1 MYKTLEWQHKAG
13 VAVLTINR
21 PQALNALSVEVL
33 EELSAVLREHERDT
47 DLKALIVTGAGRAF
61 VAGADIAAMSTMDP
75 KEAKL
80 FALRG
85 QEVMQQLADFPVPVI
100 AAINGFALGGGLEL
114 ALACDIRLGST
125 KAKLGQPEITLGIT
139 PGFAATVRLG
149 RVVGQSKAK
158 ELLFT
163 GRMIDASEALS
174 LGLLDNVY
182 EPEELMPAAESLAA
196 SIGKN
201 SASTLRLLKS
211 AINAVSPTAGTYEAE
226 MFARCFATDDQKEG
240 MLAFLEK
247 RPAIFRNK

>member
-1 MYKTLEWQHKAG
+1 MYKTLEWQAKEGIAI
-13 VAVLTINR
+13 LTINR
-21 PQALNALSVEVL
+21 PQALNALNAEVL
-33 EELSAVLREHERDT
+33 EELSALLCEHERDN

-75 KEAKL
+75 RGAKL

-85 QEVMQQLADFPVPVI
+85 QEVMQQLADFPAPVI

-114 ALACDIRLGST
+114 ALACDIRLGSS
-125 KAKLGQPEITLGIT
+125 KAKLGQPEVTLGIT

-163 GRMIDASEALS
+163 GRMIDAAEALS
-174 LGLLDNVY
+174 MGLLDKVY
-182 EPEELMPAAESLAA
+182 EPEELMPAAEALAM

-201 SASTLRLLKS
+201 SAVTLRLLKS
-211 AINAVSPTAGTYEAE
+211 AVNAAAPTIGTYEAE
-226 MFARCFATDDQKEG
+226 MFARCFATEDQKEG
-240 MLAFLEK
+240 MIAFLEK
-247 RPAIFRNK
+247 RSPQFKNK